1 MKKNTMKSMNE
12 YIPRR
17 PKTAAQKHEEAMR
30 QKEWRDSQQHKREAL
45 GIETKGSTMPD
56 PAKDVVL
63 RILAEK
69 DHRDANPF
77 NHSGETRSI
86 SSLAKMIRCKD
97 AQIKELEQA
106 ASSDSR

>member
-1 MKKNTMKSMNE
+1 
-12 YIPRR
+12 
-17 PKTAAQKHEEAMR
+17 
-30 QKEWRDSQQHKREAL
+30 
-45 GIETKGSTMPD
+45 MPD